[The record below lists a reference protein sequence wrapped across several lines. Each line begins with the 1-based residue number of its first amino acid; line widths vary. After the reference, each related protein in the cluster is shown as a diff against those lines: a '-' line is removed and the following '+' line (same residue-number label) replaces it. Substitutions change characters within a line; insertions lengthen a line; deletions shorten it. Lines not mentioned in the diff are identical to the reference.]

1 MGLLDGALGALLA
14 GGAGGGAA
22 GAIGSLA
29 GGLLGGPT
37 AGQPAQQGASPPDP
51 MLAIA
56 LSVMQQHGGLGGL
69 VGALGQGGLGAQAA
83 SWVGVGANQPV
94 SGAQISS
101 ALGPSTIGAVAS
113 ALGVPHGPASD
124 ALASVLPQLINHMT
138 PAGQVPGNHADILS
152 AAMAMFGGAQPPR

>member
-56 LSVMQQHGGLGGL
+56 LSVMQQHGGLGGCCGRC
-69 VGALGQGGLGAQAA
+69 VHGG
-83 SWVGVGANQPV
+83 
-94 SGAQISS
+94 
-101 ALGPSTIGAVAS
+101 
-113 ALGVPHGPASD
+113 
-124 ALASVLPQLINHMT
+124 
-138 PAGQVPGNHADILS
+138 
-152 AAMAMFGGAQPPR
+152 R